1 MKMKNLGKLILFALV
16 GVAFTSC
23 NKDQNNPGYAFY
35 PDMQYSQAYET
46 YTTNPV
52 FADGNTN
59 RTPAEGTI
67 PRGTTPY
74 PYKAK
79 SYDDQILAGVELVNP
94 FAGDKAVLDEGK
106 RQYDIFCISCHGEVG
121 AGDGHLYASGLFS
134 AKPTSL
140 IEDYVQNKPD
150 GEIYHVITM
159 GSLSGLMGPH
169 GSQVR
174 PEKRWMIIN
183 YVRSLAKN

>member
-1 MKMKNLGKLILFALV
+1 MKMKNLGKLILLALV
-16 GVAFTSC
+16 AVAFTSC
-23 NKDQNNPGYAFY
+23 NKDQNNPGYVFY
-35 PDMQYSQAYET
+35 PDMNYSQAYET

-52 FADGNTN
+52 FADGYTN
-59 RTPAEGTI
+59 RAPAEGTI
-67 PRGTTPY
+67 PRGTMPY

-79 SYDDQILAGVELVNP
+79 SFDDQVLAGVELVNP
-94 FAGDKAVLDEGK
+94 YMDDEAVLAEGK
-106 RQYDIFCISCHGEVG
+106 RQYDIFCISCHGDLG
-121 AGDGHLYASGLFS
+121 AGDGHLYTSGLFA

-169 GSQVR
+169 GSQIR
-174 PEKRWMIIN
+174 PDKRWMIIN
-183 YVRSLAKN
+183 YVRSLAK